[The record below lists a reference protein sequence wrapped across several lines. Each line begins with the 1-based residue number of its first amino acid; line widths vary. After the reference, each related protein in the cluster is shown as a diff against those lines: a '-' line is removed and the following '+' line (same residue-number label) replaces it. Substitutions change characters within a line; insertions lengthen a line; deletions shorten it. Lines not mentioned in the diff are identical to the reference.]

1 MTTTQLTQLPIID
14 FSLAQGSEEQRTEL
28 RDQLRR
34 VTHEIGFFY
43 LTGHGID
50 PGFMEEFVSTSREF
64 FNLAEES
71 KLVLENTQSPHFRG
85 YTRVGG
91 ELTQG
96 KVDWREQLD
105 IGPER
110 PALDRTKFTE
120 DFWTLQG
127 PNLWPEELPRL
138 RELSERWIAEL
149 SELSRKLLSEWAAAL
164 GAPSDFFDASFDEL
178 SAPLLKIVR
187 YPGKSSETLQQ
198 GVGAHKDLGV
208 LTLLYV
214 EDGKAGLQVEYD
226 GEWIDAPPVPG
237 SFVVNIGEMLEVA
250 TNGYLKATM
259 HRVISPPLGDDRIS
273 FPFFYAPR
281 LDASI
286 PAIDLPEG
294 LAQHSK
300 GITQDPHNVL
310 HTIFGENSLKSRVRA
325 HPNVVAAHHPHL
337 MSTTTLL
344 GQGY

>member
-1 MTTTQLTQLPIID
+1 MTTTKLTTLPIID
-14 FSLAQGSEEQRTEL
+14 FSLAQGTDEERFEL
-28 RDQLRR
+28 REQLRR

-50 PGFMEEFVSTSREF
+50 QKFIDEFVKTSREF
-64 FNLAEES
+64 FALSEES
-71 KLVLENTQSPHFRG
+71 KLLLENTQSPHFRG

-110 PALDRTKFTE
+110 PALDRTIFTE
-120 DFWTLQG
+120 DYWTLQG
-127 PNLWPEELPRL
+127 PNLWPDELPQL
-138 RELSERWIAEL
+138 RELSERWITEL
-149 SELSRKLLSEWAAAL
+149 SDLSRRLLSEWAAAL
-164 GAPSDFFDASFDEL
+164 GAPADFFDASFDEL

-187 YPGKSSETLQQ
+187 YPGKSGETPQQ

-214 EDGKAGLQVEYD
+214 EEGKAGLQVEYEGD
-226 GEWIDAPPVPG
+226 WIDAPPVSG
-237 SFVVNIGEMLEVA
+237 AFVVNIGEMLEVA
-250 TNGYLKATM
+250 TNGYLKATL

-281 LDASI
+281 LNASI
-286 PAIDLPEG
+286 PTVELPEE
-294 LAQHSK
+294 LALQSR

-325 HPNVVAAHHPHL
+325 HPNVVEVHHPHL
-337 MSTTTLL
+337 YEKGSRA
-344 GQGY
+344 GY

>member
-1 MTTTQLTQLPIID
+1 MTTTQLTSLPIID
-14 FSLAQGSEEQRTEL
+14 FSLAEGNEQEQAEL

-34 VTHEIGFFY
+34 VTHEVGFFY

-50 PGFMEEFVSTSREF
+50 RDFIKEFVSTSREF
-64 FNLAEES
+64 FTLPEES
-71 KLVLENTQSPHFRG
+71 KLSLENTQSPHFRG

-110 PALDRTKFTE
+110 PALDRTIFTE
-120 DFWTLQG
+120 DFWALQG

-187 YPGKSSETLQQ
+187 YPGKSGEIPQQ

-214 EDGKAGLQVEYD
+214 EEGKAGLQVEYE
-226 GEWIDAPPVPG
+226 GEWIDAPPVSG
-237 SFVVNIGEMLEVA
+237 AFVVNIGEMLEVA
-250 TNGYLKATM
+250 TNGYLKATL
-259 HRVISPPLGDDRIS
+259 HRVISPEIGNDRIS

-281 LDASI
+281 LNASI
-286 PAIDLPEG
+286 PTIELPEE
-294 LAQHSK
+294 LAENSR
-300 GITQDPHNVL
+300 GITQDPNNVL

-325 HPNVVAAHHPHL
+325 HPNVVEAHHPHL
-337 MSTTTLL
+337 MSN
-344 GQGY
+344 

>member
-1 MTTTQLTQLPIID
+1 
-14 FSLAQGSEEQRTEL
+14 
-28 RDQLRR
+28 

-50 PGFMEEFVSTSREF
+50 PSFMEEFVSTSREF
-64 FNLAEES
+64 FNLPEES
-71 KLVLENTQSPHFRG
+71 KLALENTQSPHFRG

-110 PALDRTKFTE
+110 PALDRTTFTE

-138 RELSERWIAEL
+138 RDLSERWIAEL

-187 YPGKSSETLQQ
+187 YPGKSGETAEQ

-214 EDGKAGLQVEYD
+214 EDNKAGLQVEYD
-226 GEWIDAPPVPG
+226 GQWIDAPPVSG

-250 TNGYLKATM
+250 TNGYLKATL
-259 HRVISPPLGDDRIS
+259 HRVISPVLGDDRIS

-286 PAIDLPEG
+286 PAVDLPEE
-294 LAQHSK
+294 LVQYSR

-337 MSTTTLL
+337 MSTPSLL